1 MKRGDVILE
10 SEWLDVTSQP
20 RAVNVHDI
28 VKSWKINMKLGPVLY
43 SVTPWRT
50 SDCLREDLIRGKIQY
65 GGTEVRIMIGALHPE
80 LVIRMCTDR
89 FIWRNAWN
97 APPWPQGPKLSDIK
111 SRSKLRLDPNPSS
124 GPIIS
129 GTLLVLDTTEPTT
142 QSRSWDQL
150 ELERL

>member
-20 RAVNVHDI
+20 RAVNVRDS
-28 VKSWKINMKLGPVLY
+28 VKSWKINMKLGPVPWSC

-50 SDCLREDLIRGKIQY
+50 SDCLREDLIRGKIQH

-80 LVIRMCTDR
+80 LVIRMCTDH
-89 FIWRNAWN
+89 FIWWRNAWN
-97 APPWPQGPKLSDIK
+97 APPWPQGPKLSD
-111 SRSKLRLDPNPSS
+111 PNPSS
-124 GPIIS
+124 GPSIS
-129 GTLLVLDTTEPTT
+129 GALLVLDRTEPTT
-142 QSRSWDQL
+142 QGRSWDQL